1 MCCFSF
7 DRPSVCAF
15 LSAAV
20 TLLMMATL
28 IETTPTMAQSPHS
41 TAADA
46 SASTLTSFEPTVHV
60 ASAATDEHPRQAKSE
75 ADAPIAIV
83 IHGGAGTIRRDR
95 MTDEQEAAYRSAL
108 REALEAGYG
117 VLEESGSSMD
127 AVVAALTLL
136 EDLPLFNAG
145 KGAVFTS
152 EGTVEL
158 DASIMDG
165 ATRNAGALTG
175 VTNVRNPIQLA
186 RTILE
191 KSRHVMM
198 SGPGAEAF
206 AEAHGFETVPNEYFY
221 TERRREALRR
231 AQSREEGPTGDAGDA
246 MLFDDDP
253 RAAPHKFGTVGA
265 VALDRDGTIVAGTS
279 TGGMTNKRFG
289 RVGDSPIIGAG
300 TYAHNATC
308 GVSATGHGEYFM
320 RGVVAHDIAARM
332 RYGGM
337 SLKDAAN
344 AVVMDELPAI
354 GEGGSGGVIALDADG
369 NIAMPF
375 NTPGMYRGFID
386 PDGNIV
392 VRLFGNEEALGEEA
406 DE

>member
-1 MCCFSF
+1 
-7 DRPSVCAF
+7 
-15 LSAAV
+15 
-20 TLLMMATL
+20 
-28 IETTPTMAQSPHS
+28 
-41 TAADA
+41 
-46 SASTLTSFEPTVHV
+46 
-60 ASAATDEHPRQAKSE
+60 
-75 ADAPIAIV
+75 
-83 IHGGAGTIRRDR
+83 

-127 AVVAALTLL
+127 AVVVALTLL
-136 EDLPLFNAG
+136 EDSPLFNAG

-175 VTNVRNPIQLA
+175 VTNVRNPIRLA

-191 KSRHVMM
+191 ESRHVMM
-198 SGPGAEAF
+198 SGAGAEAF
-206 AEAHGFETVPNEYFY
+206 AQAHGFETVPNEYFY

-246 MLFDDDP
+246 MHFNDDP
-253 RAAPHKFGTVGA
+253 RSAPSKFGTVGA
-265 VALDRDGTIVAGTS
+265 VALDRDGNIVAGTS

-332 RYGGM
+332 RYGQM
-337 SLKDAAN
+337 SLEDAAGS
-344 AVVMDELPAI
+344 VVMDELPAI
-354 GEGGSGGVIALDADG
+354 GEGGSGGVIALDTDG

-386 PDGNIV
+386 SDGNVV
-392 VRLFGNEEALGEEA
+392 VRLFGNEEASGEEA